1 MRGLP
6 AWLASALLALAP
18 AAAAGP
24 DQQTAPGVSVERKQ
38 AQDSLLFSRRIQDLL
53 EAARRARG
61 AAVSAAPADPASPLP
76 VAGPGALH
84 LSAILYEGPSDWQ
97 IWLNGRSFAQ
107 SGVAGAV
114 EVLRVQRDSVRLKWR
129 GAGARRPAEIT
140 LRPNQTYIVA
150 TGEIVEG
157 PPDRA
162 WRAPRRAEERAE
174 RSAATP

>member
-6 AWLASALLALAP
+6 ACLASTLLALAP

-24 DQQTAPGVSVERKQ
+24 DQQTSVSVERKQ
-38 AQDSLLFSRRIQDLL
+38 PGDSLLFSRHVQDLL

-61 AAVSAAPADPASPLP
+61 TVASTAPADPASPLP

-107 SGVAGAV
+107 SGVAGSI
-114 EVLRVQRDSVRLKWR
+114 EVLRVQRDSVRLRWR
-129 GAGARRPAEIT
+129 GAGTRQPAEIT

-157 PPDRA
+157 PPERA
-162 WRAPRRAEERAE
+162 WRAPQQAKGPGKPG
-174 RSAATP
+174 AAAP